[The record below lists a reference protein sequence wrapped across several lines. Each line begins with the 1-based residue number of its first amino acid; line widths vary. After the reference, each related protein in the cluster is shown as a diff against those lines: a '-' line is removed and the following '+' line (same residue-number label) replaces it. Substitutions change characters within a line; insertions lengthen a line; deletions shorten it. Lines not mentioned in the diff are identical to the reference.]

1 MLAILTDA
9 EPESSRF
16 GLQRDDTRR
25 CMQIGTGG
33 GRIRKDFEALPG
45 FAQGKPQGTGELP
58 EVGQLFVVMR
68 QGWRKAPPLRE

>member
-1 MLAILTDA
+1 
-9 EPESSRF
+9 
-16 GLQRDDTRR
+16 
-25 CMQIGTGG
+25 MQIGTGG